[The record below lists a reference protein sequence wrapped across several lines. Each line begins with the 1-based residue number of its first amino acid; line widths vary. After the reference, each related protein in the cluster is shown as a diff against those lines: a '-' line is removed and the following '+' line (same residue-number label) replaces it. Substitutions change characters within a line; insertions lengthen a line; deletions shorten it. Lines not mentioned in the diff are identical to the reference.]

1 MAMTPRPREAMLDN
15 AVLVVA
21 HPDDEVL
28 WFSSILRQVR
38 HVVFCYLDHR
48 AASKLGPARRRA
60 LARYPLEH
68 TALGVVEA
76 GTFNTV
82 DWAAPVETESGLAL
96 PGAGSAA
103 TLQYLDNATQL
114 RTRLAEVI
122 RPYRN
127 VITHNPWGEYGH
139 PDHVQV
145 YRVVSSM
152 TEALQQGLWFSN
164 YVSNISMALHLRYAP
179 RFNSQYISLATD
191 TELGQRIAEIYKS
204 EGCWTWY
211 GDFEW
216 FQNESFVSLST
227 GPSTSAPAPKSYG
240 SVSPLNLTRLSAG
253 SRMSPEIRT
262 SQPQSILGQ
271 VRSALGR
278 FSSR

>member
-1 MAMTPRPREAMLDN
+1 MSMTPGPREAMLDN

-28 WFSSILRQVR
+28 WFSSVLRQVR

-48 AASKLGPARRRA
+48 VASDLGPARRRA
-60 LARYPLEH
+60 LARYPLKH
-68 TALGVVEA
+68 TALGMLEV

-145 YRVVSSM
+145 YRVVSSI
-152 TEALQQGLWFSN
+152 TEALQRDLWFSN
-164 YVSNISMALHLRYAP
+164 YVSSISIALHLRYTP
-179 RFNSQYISLATD
+179 RLDSQSVSFATD
-191 TELGQRIAEIYKS
+191 SALGQQIAEIYKS

-211 GDFEW
+211 EDFEW
-216 FQNESFVSLST
+216 SQYESFVSLL
-227 GPSTSAPAPKSYG
+227 PLPATSDVAPYAYG
-240 SVSPLNLTRLSAG
+240 SVCPLNLIRLSE
-253 SRMSPEIRT
+253 SFKMSPIRRN
-262 SQPQSILGQ
+262 SQSVLGQ

-278 FSSR
+278 LSIW